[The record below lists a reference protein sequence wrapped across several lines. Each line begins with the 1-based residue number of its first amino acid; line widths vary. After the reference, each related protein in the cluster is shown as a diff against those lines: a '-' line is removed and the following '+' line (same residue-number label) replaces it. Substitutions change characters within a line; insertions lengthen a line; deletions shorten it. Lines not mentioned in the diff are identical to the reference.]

1 MEDKIINYNFF
12 HWGPFLYK
20 TRIEDEE
27 LRKIKLLCKKDK
39 RKDHRKNLAGLIR
52 HEYKID
58 KEKLFP
64 IISSYIESYVKAGY
78 ENYGLMFGKNITL
91 KNCWVNFMTKYESNP
106 LHTHGDDLSF
116 VIFIKIPETL
126 KKEIKQSVT
135 STGNKG
141 APGVLNFVYS
151 LTKNTYEIS
160 MHSFTPNEND
170 FFIFPAFLGHYVN
183 HFQSE
188 GERISVSGNL
198 KINYE

>member
-1 MEDKIINYNFF
+1 MIINYNFF

-20 TRIEDEE
+20 TKIQDKE
-27 LRKIKLLCKKDK
+27 LQKIKLLCKKDK

-58 KEKLFP
+58 KEKLFL
-64 IISSYIESYVKAGY
+64 IISPYIESYAKASY
-78 ENYGLMFGKNITL
+78 EHYGLTFGKKL
-91 KNCWVNFMTKYESNP
+91 SLESCWVNFMTKYESNP
-106 LHTHGDDLSF
+106 LHSHTDDLSF
-116 VIFIKIPETL
+116 VIFVKIPETL
-126 KKEIKQSVT
+126 KKEMKQSIN
-135 STGNKG
+135 STGDMG
-141 APGVLNFVYS
+141 APGVLNFIYS
-151 LTKNTYEIS
+151 LTKNTHEIS
-160 MHSFTPNEND
+160 SHSFIPNECD